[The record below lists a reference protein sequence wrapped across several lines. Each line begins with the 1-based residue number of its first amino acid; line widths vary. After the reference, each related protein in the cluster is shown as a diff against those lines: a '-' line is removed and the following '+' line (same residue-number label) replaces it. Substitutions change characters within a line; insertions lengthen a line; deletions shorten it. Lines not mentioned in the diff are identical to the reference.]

1 MGNIG
6 WTELLLIFLVVLL
19 VFGAKRI
26 PEIARGLGKGIREFK
41 DATTDIKKELTV
53 GDQPARQ
60 VGQAGYQGQPYQS
73 QPGVHPSMTTY
84 GPPPSPDQMG
94 YVPPPVVPYTP
105 PAPGQQPFPDPA
117 APPAPGT
124 PPAAPPTEGQTQQS

>member
-53 GDQPARQ
+53 GDQPVRQ
-60 VGQAGYQGQPYQS
+60 VGQPYQN

-94 YVPPPVVPYTP
+94 YVPPPVAPYTP
-105 PAPGQQPFPDPA
+105 PAPDQQSFPDPS
-117 APPAPGT
+117 APTAPGT
-124 PPAAPPTEGQTQQS
+124 PPAAAPTEGQTPQS